1 MKQTLMSARHLR
13 AETAGHVTMKSIDT
27 RVTAAPPSWVINVRS
42 KNVMYAC
49 IFFKKKKNSTC
60 ISIAAT

>member
-13 AETAGHVTMKSIDT
+13 AETAGHVTMKSIGT
-27 RVTAAPPSWVINVRS
+27 PVTVTPPSWVINVRS

-49 IFFKKKKNSTC
+49 IF
-60 ISIAAT
+60 